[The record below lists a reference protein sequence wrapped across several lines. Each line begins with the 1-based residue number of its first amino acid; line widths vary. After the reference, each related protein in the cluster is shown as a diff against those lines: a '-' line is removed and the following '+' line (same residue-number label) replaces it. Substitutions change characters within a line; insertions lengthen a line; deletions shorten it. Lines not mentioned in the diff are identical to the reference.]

1 MDSGQLKARLTQTRL
16 VSANDT
22 AENMT
27 RLVSLYANDLGD
39 KINWPLQKFYDFV
52 KGLPFKSDPP
62 GHESIARPALTLQSS
77 WPWRDCDDKS
87 ILIGSWLYSNKIP
100 FKFQASSKAPSGL
113 LHHVYV
119 VARINGKPFVIDATY
134 PRNRLGVMD
143 RGTTK
148 IQNLTG
154 EIMNPTLNVFE
165 GDSSPLLGFSMRKL
179 GRGLKRNK
187 WAIASTALGPA
198 GVVGYQAWKH
208 RKKLKKTLSGEL
220 YAINPELMGASFI
233 KRMSRKA
240 KKVGKVVLKTPGL
253 KDSLVALVP
262 GGPAMLAQ
270 ARAMNKK
277 ILDAKAMIPQNNS
290 MSLTAPVEA
299 PAIETGMSTNKKI
312 LIGGGVAVGLLA
324 LVMVA
329 KKR

>member
-1 MDSGQLKARLTQTRL
+1 MDSGLQARLTQTRL

-52 KGLPFKSDPP
+52 KRLPFKSDPP
-62 GHESIARPALTLQSS
+62 GHESIARPALTLQEN

-87 ILIGSWLYSNKIP
+87 ILIGSWLYANKIP
-100 FKFQASSKAPSGL
+100 FKFQASSKAPSGH

-134 PRNRLGVMD
+134 PRNTLGVMD
-143 RGTTK
+143 RGITK

-165 GDSSPLLGFSMRKL
+165 GDTNPLLGFSMRKL
-179 GRGLKRNK
+179 GRGIKRNK
-187 WAIASTALGPA
+187 WALASVALGPA
-198 GVVGYQAWKH
+198 GVVGYQAWKR

-220 YAINPELMGASFI
+220 YRINPELMGASFL
-233 KRMSRKA
+233 KRISRKA

-270 ARAMNKK
+270 ARAVNKK
-277 ILDAKAMIPQNNS
+277 IRDAKAMIPQAQPV
-290 MSLTAPVEA
+290 SLTAPAEA
-299 PAIETGMSTNKKI
+299 PMVASDGMSTNKKI

-324 LVMVA
+324 LVLVA